1 MEVYPSDARMP
12 LVIHSLNT
20 LCFSSNYTLER
31 YTFKGLGERDSN
43 SCFFSCFFFFFFLF
57 FSCFFFCLPSKLGS
71 SLTGKNLLPQKHF
84 FPLRVDMI
92 YRIFQEQTEI
102 YLKWTKSL

>member
-43 SCFFSCFFFFFFLF
+43 SCFFCFFFF
-57 FSCFFFCLPSKLGS
+57 FFFCLPSKLGS